1 MRWINRMLWL
11 KDWFSLSTIV
21 CCLQNNGDEDD
32 DDEGYEGGEDK
43 TWNNEDGDGGVDD
56 TDDDLE
62 GDEKKENGINQP
74 TTTSRTSNT
83 RKKKPSRRSHKRTT
97 VANVDSKVNSV
108 LPVQYKVTQAPLDL
122 EYCKRK
128 LRILQDKLNDLA
140 KSVAN
145 INFNYGKPTNTNK
158 PTCTRYRTESR
169 VRHRY
174 NVTNIWSSVNV
185 INKEDITLVTQMT
198 TKRMGVLT
206 KIAEH
211 WSGAISVAV
220 YARKEELS
228 LIVDSLK
235 NHTLL
240 LNRKNI
246 EFHIVIE
253 DGVSVFLVSLR
264 KEESSAIY
272 WALAEIPYWFRFN

>member
-1 MRWINRMLWL
+1 M
-11 KDWFSLSTIV
+11 
-21 CCLQNNGDEDD
+21 QNNGDEDD

-83 RKKKPSRRSHKRTT
+83 RKKKKPSRRSHKRTT

-122 EYCKRK
+122 EYCKKK
-128 LRILQDKLNDLA
+128 LKILQDKLNDLA
-140 KSVAN
+140 KSVAD

-185 INKEDITLVTQMT
+185 INKEDITFVTQMT

-206 KIAEH
+206 KVAEH
-211 WSGAISVAV
+211 WSGPINVAV

-246 EFHIVIE
+246 EFHVVIE

-264 KEESSAIY
+264 KKESSAIY
-272 WALAEIPYWFRFN
+272 W

>member
-1 MRWINRMLWL
+1 MQE
-11 KDWFSLSTIV
+11 KA
-21 CCLQNNGDEDD
+21 DEDD

-43 TWNNEDGDGGVDD
+43 TWDNEDGVGGVDD
-56 TDDDLE
+56 NDDVME
-62 GDEKKENGINQP
+62 GDEKKENGINQ
-74 TTTSRTSNT
+74 TGNESTTSRSSNT
-83 RKKKPSRRSHKRTT
+83 RKKRKPSRRSNKRTT

-122 EYCKRK
+122 EYCKKK
-128 LRILQDKLNDLA
+128 LRILQDKLNNLA
-140 KSVAN
+140 QGVAN
-145 INFNYGKPTNTNK
+145 INFSYGKPTNTNK

-174 NVTNIWSSVNV
+174 NVTNIWSPLNV
-185 INKEDITLVTQMT
+185 INEEDITFVTQMT
-198 TKRMGVLT
+198 TKRMGVLS
-206 KIAEH
+206 KVAEH
-211 WSGAISVAV
+211 WSGPINVAV

-246 EFHIVIE
+246 EFHVVIE
-253 DGVSVFLVSLR
+253 DGVSNFSYLKKRRNVNHIMAVRRDILFV
-264 KEESSAIY
+264 
-272 WALAEIPYWFRFN
+272 